1 LQAAASRLAVL
12 TFAATLATSFVVVG
26 SAAVSA
32 GPVNT
37 VDPSR
42 VAGDVGD
49 VVLIGLDGDPIRS
62 GDASTRFLVR
72 LPEGS
77 ACPGDSANDQWRVN
91 TFLIPAAQ
99 DPLDVQFGSSGPE
112 PPWTSGMYPLFDN
125 STNLPIVFT
134 MLRRNPIAGSPGVIE
149 SVPETGFGVVADN
162 QFPGGDYRLGIACSY
177 FAQTTQ
183 FWDTELTMS
192 AAPDVT
198 WTVSATTP
206 TPSTQSESS
215 SQAWIWVL
223 IAGGV
228 AALGSFVWRR
238 RVSTSRTTNTKTP
251 TTKTHTT
258 KAPTM
263 KIPTTKIPTMKTM
276 TEESP

>member
-1 LQAAASRLAVL
+1 MRCRTLKVAASRLAAL
-12 TFAATLATSFVVVG
+12 TFATALATSALVVG
-26 SAAVSA
+26 SAAGSA

-77 ACPGDSANDQWRVN
+77 ACPGDSVNDQWRVN

-99 DPLDVQFGSSGPE
+99 DPLDVLFGSSGPE

-192 AAPDVT
+192 AAPDVE
-198 WTVSATTP
+198 WSVSVATP
-206 TPSTQSESS
+206 APSTDSESS
-215 SQAWIWVL
+215 SQIWIWLLV
-223 IAGGV
+223 AGGV
-228 AALGSFVWRR
+228 AVLGLVVWRR
-238 RVSTSRTTNTKTP
+238 RLSTTRAAYTTTNKPTTKTP
-251 TTKTHTT
+251 T
-258 KAPTM
+258 M
-263 KIPTTKIPTMKTM
+263 KNPTMKTM